1 MREGASD
8 AELLQVIGRAVSGK
22 AEKHVHAEDIDVVT
36 NRPMILIGG

>member
-8 AELLQVIGRAVSGK
+8 SELVTVIRSALRLK
-22 AEKHVHAEDIDVVT
+22 KEKHDEMESIDVVK